1 MKYTL
6 LSIAALLLSNLA
18 PAPALAQPQ
27 QRAINISI
35 FGIGPAVDA
44 NALRAVQSVIGRAVA
59 QGVIDTYI
67 TYGYGIE
74 GGMSSCIQL
83 SPYENSQQLIRLKRQ
98 LLQIRPPSST
108 TSYVV
113 QVAAACAP
121 KPPSTVSTSEGIVN
135 FAHVAPHHNKSG
147 LSAGT

>member
-18 PAPALAQPQ
+18 PAPVLAQPE

-35 FGIGPAVDA
+35 FGIGPAVDE
-44 NALRAVQSVIGRAVA
+44 NALRAVKSVIGRAVA
-59 QGVIDTYI
+59 EGVIDTYV

-83 SPYENSQQLIRLKRQ
+83 SPFQDSQKLIQLKSQ

-113 QVAAACAP
+113 QVAAACDP
-121 KPPSTVSTSEGIVN
+121 KPPSTSISVE
-135 FAHVAPHHNKSG
+135 
-147 LSAGT
+147 